1 MSECC
6 SPCLIKYGRRGRVRV
21 IITGAS
27 DLGKHLARKLVH
39 RGDKVIVIERE
50 QKYAKELAESLDCTI
65 INGEGTRPDILE
77 KAEIEKADAIVACT
91 DHDQDNILIGLI
103 ARNNKVPKII
113 LRIHDDQFLAVAKQL
128 GFNDLINPSQI
139 ASSIIS
145 DTLRGVDT
153 IELSCLVRGDVQF
166 ISVLATTRQ
175 INQRLNDVTLPQKSA
190 FVGIYRGDTFILSG
204 ENPGV
209 REGDEVMIITTADQV
224 NKIRE
229 LFREVSKT

>member
-1 MSECC
+1 M
-6 SPCLIKYGRRGRVRV
+6 RV

-27 DLGKHLARKLVH
+27 ALGKHLAQKLVH
-39 RGDKVIVIERE
+39 RGSEVIVIESE
-50 QKYAKELAESLDCTI
+50 TKYAKDLAESLDCTI
-65 INGEGTRPDILE
+65 INAEGTRPDILE

-103 ARNNKVPKII
+103 ARNYKVPKII
-113 LRIHDDQFLAVAKQL
+113 LRIHDTQFLVVAKKL

-153 IELSCLVRGDVQF
+153 IELSSLVRGDVRF
-166 ISVLATTRQ
+166 ISVLATTKQ
-175 INQRLNDVTLPQKSA
+175 IDRRLNEVTLPQKSA
-190 FVGIYRGDTFILSG
+190 FIGIYRGNQFILFR
-204 ENPGV
+204 ENPV
-209 REGDEVMIITTADQV
+209 VKEGDEAIIITTADQI

-229 LFREVSKT
+229 FFSEPEVSKT

>member
-1 MSECC
+1 M
-6 SPCLIKYGRRGRVRV
+6 RV

-27 DLGKHLARKLVH
+27 TLGKHLARKLVH
-39 RGDKVIVIERE
+39 RKNEVIVIERD

-65 INGEGTRPDILE
+65 INAEGTRPDILE

-103 ARNNKVPKII
+103 ARNYKVPKII
-113 LRIHDDQFLAVAKQL
+113 LRIHDTQFLVVAEHL
-128 GFNDLINPSQI
+128 GFTDLINPSQI

-153 IELSCLVRGDVQF
+153 IELNSLVHGDVRF
-166 ISVLATTRQ
+166 ISVPATTGQ
-175 INQRLNDVTLPQKSA
+175 IEHHLNEVTLPRKSA
-190 FVGIYRGDTFILSG
+190 FIGIYRGDEFILSG
-204 ENPGV
+204 ENPV
-209 REGDEVMIITTADQV
+209 VKEGDKVVIITNADQV

-229 LFREVSKT
+229 SFSEHEVSKMKKTP

>member
-1 MSECC
+1 M
-6 SPCLIKYGRRGRVRV
+6 RV

-27 DLGKHLARKLVH
+27 ALGKHLAQKLVH
-39 RGDKVIVIERE
+39 RGSEVIVIESE
-50 QKYAKELAESLDCTI
+50 TKYAKDLAESLDCTI
-65 INGEGTRPDILE
+65 INAEGTRPDILD

-103 ARNNKVPKII
+103 ARNYKVPKII
-113 LRIHDDQFLAVAKQL
+113 LRIHDTQFLVVAKKL

-153 IELSCLVRGDVQF
+153 IELSSLVRGDVRF
-166 ISVLATTRQ
+166 ISVLATTKQ
-175 INQRLNDVTLPQKSA
+175 IDRRLNEVTLPQKSA
-190 FVGIYRGDTFILSG
+190 FIGIYRGNQFILFR
-204 ENPGV
+204 ENPV
-209 REGDEVMIITTADQV
+209 VKEGDEAIIITTADQI

-229 LFREVSKT
+229 FFSEPEVSKT